1 MLQLIKAAGFANATW
16 TSYTFGTAGLY
27 HATRP

>member
-1 MLQLIKAAGFANATW
+1 MIELLRNAGFADATW
-16 TSYTFGTAGLY
+16 TSYTFGAVGLY